1 MLLSRYLSLPGI
13 YIFFAALRYARMR
26 KVVPWCTY
34 VSFIS
39 YMQDFF
45 PIRENVTAVSHCA
58 TISQRFSGC
67 RYRPLSARN
76 AGPGQIKTANAS
88 IYRRSDRMCCLK
100 CVLVARARAS
110 VCGLSLFLS
119 SSSLVSR
126 TTGKKERENN
136 CIAKRKTQCIPT
148 VTSKKEQQRA
158 SA

>member
-13 YIFFAALRYARMR
+13 YIFFAALRYARMC

-110 VCGLSLFLS
+110 VCGLSLSLFLIFG
-119 SSSLVSR
+119 VAHNGEKR
-126 TTGKKERENN
+126 ERE
-136 CIAKRKTQCIPT
+136 
-148 VTSKKEQQRA
+148 
-158 SA
+158 

>member
-26 KVVPWCTY
+26 KA

-110 VCGLSLFLS
+110 VCGLSLSLFLIFG
-119 SSSLVSR
+119 VAHNGEKR
-126 TTGKKERENN
+126 ERE
-136 CIAKRKTQCIPT
+136 
-148 VTSKKEQQRA
+148 
-158 SA
+158 

>member
-26 KVVPWCTY
+26 KAVP

-100 CVLVARARAS
+100 CVLVARARTS
-110 VCGLSLFLS
+110 VCGLSLSLFLIFG
-119 SSSLVSR
+119 VAHNGEKR
-126 TTGKKERENN
+126 ERE
-136 CIAKRKTQCIPT
+136 
-148 VTSKKEQQRA
+148 
-158 SA
+158 